1 MAGKV
6 EGKVAIVTGAARG
19 VGRCIALL
27 LAEQG
32 AKVVIADNGSQVDG
46 SGSSSE
52 PAERVVKEITDAGG
66 TAMAIACDVSCW
78 DDAKAMIDDTV
89 SAFGKLDILVK
100 VAGNFR
106 VNTVASITRDDWDAL
121 RKVHM
126 DGMMHTSHFAA
137 LHWKDHGGYGR
148 LINFTSDSA
157 MSGVPDTFGYAAA
170 KGAVLSMTRAIAN
183 AMISYGVTANCMTQ
197 ASMTRMAD
205 SYYPAADVKPSDAA
219 PPEQRPDTVAC
230 LVLYLASPEAAGISG
245 RNFGSYGYKYIRW
258 NEPRH
263 ERTLESRDN
272 GPWDV
277 DYVFEN
283 FAATLGDGLDLKK
296 DLPWAMESLDQQA
309 GTADINDLK

>member
-1 MAGKV
+1 MTGRV

-32 AKVVIADNGSQVDG
+32 AKVVIADNGSNVDG

-52 PAERVVKEITDAGG
+52 PAQKVVNEIAAAGG
-66 TAMAIACDVSCW
+66 EAMAVGCDVSSW
-78 DDAKAMIDDTV
+78 DDAKALIDAPV
-89 SAFGKLDILVK
+89 EKWGKLDILVN

-106 VNTVASITRDDWDAL
+106 VNTIASVTREDWDAL
-121 RKVHM
+121 RRVHM

-137 LHWKDHGGYGR
+137 LHWKERGEYGR

-183 AMISYGVTANCMTQ
+183 AMINYNVTANCMTQ

-205 SYYPAADVKPSDAA
+205 SYYPDSDVKPSDAA
-219 PPEQRPDTVAC
+219 PPHQRPDTVAP
-230 LVLYLASPEAAGISG
+230 LVLYLVSPEAAEISG
-245 RNFGSYGYKYIRW
+245 RAFGSYGYQYIRW
-258 NEPRH
+258 SEPRH
-263 ERTLESRDN
+263 ECELNSRDD

-277 DYVFEN
+277 DYVFEH
-283 FAATLGDGLDLKK
+283 FAETLAKGLNLKK
-296 DLPWAMESLDQQA
+296 DLPWAMESLDQAA
-309 GTADINDLK
+309 GTADINDL